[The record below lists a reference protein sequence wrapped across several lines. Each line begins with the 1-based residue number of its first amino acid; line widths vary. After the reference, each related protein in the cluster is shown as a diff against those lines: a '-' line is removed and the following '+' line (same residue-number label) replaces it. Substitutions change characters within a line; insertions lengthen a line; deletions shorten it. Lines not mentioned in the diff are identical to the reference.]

1 MKEGRRS
8 QRGVSARSLHNHSA
22 ISAARDRGPR
32 EVLSGLF
39 ALPLGLDRHEKR
51 IRAQGG
57 RVVARREGGGLSST
71 SFSKLIK
78 PPQPPSRDKTSP
90 PTSER
95 RVAPYASRIHTPSPL
110 VFFRRSSRT
119 TDDKP
124 SLLLPPLLPLQPC
137 QDFAPI
143 TEPELYHR
151 PSLHRNRLP
160 LPPTLPSSSFPPSS
174 RQQVRFTQHSSVN
187 TPTSPPSSKTAYPS
201 PFQASPTCDDSGG
214 RR

>member
-124 SLLLPPLLPLQPC
+124 SLLLPSS
-137 QDFAPI
+137 F
-143 TEPELYHR
+143 
-151 PSLHRNRLP
+151 
-160 LPPTLPSSSFPPSS
+160 LPPSPPSPSALSGLRSHNRTGTLPSPFAPSESSTTPSHPS
-174 RQQVRFTQHSSVN
+174 LLLLPSFLSTTSPLHSTFLRQHSYL
-187 TPTSPPSSKTAYPS
+187 SSLFQNGLPIPFSGIAYV
-201 PFQASPTCDDSGG
+201 
-214 RR
+214 